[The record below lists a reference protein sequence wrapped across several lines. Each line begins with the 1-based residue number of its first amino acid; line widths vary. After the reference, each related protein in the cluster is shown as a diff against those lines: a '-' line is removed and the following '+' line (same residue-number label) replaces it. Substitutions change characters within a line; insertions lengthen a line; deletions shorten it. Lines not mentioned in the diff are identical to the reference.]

1 MNITTKKYH
10 EVSSE
15 MRAILLKMDCNYRS
29 KTGQHFT
36 QNELAEVLESL
47 NILDRLVGG
56 NRFNTAFD
64 EVSYEV

>member
-1 MNITTKKYH
+1 MKVTPQKYH

-15 MRAILLKMDCNYRS
+15 MRAILLKMDYNYRS

-64 EVSYEV
+64 EVNYEV

>member
-1 MNITTKKYH
+1 MNITPQKYH
-10 EVSSE
+10 EASSE
-15 MRAILLKMDCNYRS
+15 MRAILLKMDYNYRS

-36 QNELAEVLESL
+36 QNELAEFLESL

-64 EVSYEV
+64 EVNYEV